1 MAHLTHAPSSRSD
14 LGGHDHQDR
23 NLIHNTT
30 ASTHRS
36 EQPSTSPDTVSGSTH
51 HNEGRGGDQ
60 SATEGAADEDDEEDE
75 DSSTVKDTELD
86 DETDED
92 VPALP
97 FGYGKGGKGKGKRP
111 SIRVEPVGGYES
123 HGDDDENMSHGAE
136 QLLVPSKHPVNQLL
150 MSNKKRTFSN
160 LSSTSVLF
168 GDDSTDQESFPRR
181 KMVRKLSN
189 ATSIPLLTYKED
201 EETPVSYEN
210 AIESDDEDYSGVNL
224 VPDDDESDMDMMER
238 QEENFI
244 LQEEQQATNL
254 LNEYRDARR
263 LSLDSCFSDNIFDVT
278 APLDDVFMAGL
289 PDFGF
294 NHFFEPEAVPAS
306 PVPIAKRKF
315 SDGSAKRVRFDDDV
329 QVSDSSSSE
338 SSELDSSLFPD
349 LFMEQDKIPPSL
361 HQLLEMDND
370 DDNGDMASPQS
381 DISFWDFEQNESR
394 ITQVDHSDESDGEYV
409 GESSGYES
417 DMGDT
422 TDEEDYEEDELP
434 RTPAQKQSVLRRPS
448 SAPGS
453 RAATPKPFQRSSRPI
468 GRQIP
473 PTRGIFIHDETDQA
487 IAVTNRATKTVSFY
501 RPRTIMMP
509 WIPMTDY
516 QSSTSSTVNNS
527 PRNSIAQLNASDS
540 EVSNELV
547 TNGLGADI
555 MLTGIFGSAPGND
568 FVFGHESIGPP
579 EAFYPFVSISAN
591 GEMGIIDEDE
601 DDSSSDD
608 YEENLDLADFMEF
621 PSEGDDTDIEEEEDD
636 DVEETDVPATPATSS
651 MAPNDSTPAAL
662 STTTPKTR
670 KRSTSDVMLGHFD
683 ATVITAF
690 RNNQNRYRDVASLP
704 SDPAAR
710 ASISRPVRSGKSA
723 EALITPLRKRAPSS
737 RIAKSPL
744 KNSTSM
750 NRSSPL
756 SGATRATTRLQNS
769 MGSSRGPPRMG
780 SFS

>member
-1 MAHLTHAPSSRSD
+1 MAHLTHAQSSGSD
-14 LGGHDHQDR
+14 LGGHDHYDR

-30 ASTHRS
+30 TSTRRS
-36 EQPSTSPDTVSGSTH
+36 EQPPASPDTVSGSTH

-60 SATEGAADEDDEEDE
+60 SATEGAADEEDEDDE
-75 DSSTVKDTELD
+75 DSSTIKDTELD

-97 FGYGKGGKGKGKRP
+97 SGYGKGGKGKGKRP
-111 SIRVEPVGGYES
+111 SIRVEPVADYDS
-123 HGDDDENMSHGAE
+123 HGEDDETISHGTE
-136 QLLVPSKHPVNQLL
+136 QLLIPSKHPVNQLL

-181 KMVRKLSN
+181 RVARKLSN
-189 ATSIPLLTYKED
+189 AASIPLLTYKED
-201 EETPVSYEN
+201 EETPASYEN

-238 QEENFI
+238 QEESFI

-278 APLDDVFMAGL
+278 APLDDEFMTSL

-306 PVPIAKRKF
+306 PDPIAKRKF

-381 DISFWDFEQNESR
+381 DISFWDFGPNESH
-394 ITQVDHSDESDGEYV
+394 ITQADHSDESDGEAS

-422 TDEEDYEEDELP
+422 TDEEDFAEDELP
-434 RTPAQKQSVLRRPS
+434 RTPAKKQSVLCRPS

-473 PTRGIFIHDETDQA
+473 PTRGIFIHEETDQA
-487 IAVTNRATKTVSFY
+487 IAVTNRATKAVSFY

-540 EVSNELV
+540 EVSNEIV
-547 TNGLGADI
+547 ANGFGADI
-555 MLTGIFGSAPGND
+555 MLTGIFGSAPSND

-591 GEMGIIDEDE
+591 GEMGIIDDDE

-608 YEENLDLADFMEF
+608 YEENLNLADFMEF
-621 PSEGDDTDIEEEEDD
+621 PSDGDDTDLGEEDD
-636 DVEETDVPATPATSS
+636 EMEDTDVPATPATSS
-651 MAPNDSTPAAL
+651 MAPHDSTPAAPA
-662 STTTPKTR
+662 TTTPKAR

-723 EALITPLRKRAPSS
+723 EALITPLRKRSRS
-737 RIAKSPL
+737 NRIAKSPL
-744 KNSTSM
+744 KNSTTMS
-750 NRSSPL
+750 RSSPL
-756 SGATRATTRLQNS
+756 SGVTKATSRLQNS
-769 MGSSRGPPRMG
+769 VMGSSRGPPRMG
-780 SFS
+780 TFS